1 MAKIKILFKELWALL
16 KINSVEAMF
25 CVYNAKNMLSLLQQS
40 YRKWMWKIFRLEILI
55 KT

>member
-25 CVYNAKNMLSLLQQS
+25 CVYNAKK
-40 YRKWMWKIFRLEILI
+40 YVVIVAIVI
-55 KT
+55 